1 MATGLTAKIRLVK
14 CPRCHRLLPEL
25 PDIPVYKCGGCDAI
39 LVAKSRRES
48 SHDTELGSQNRD
60 SAQRREV
67 GPLSVER
74 QPSISNHEAIIPP
87 HDESTSGLN
96 NDRDANE
103 SGERSNEEL
112 VHSSLSVQRN
122 ARNDDGSHHENGELS
137 DGDLLKVEV
146 ASISSSSPEAII
158 SSSGEYVVDPDVEE
172 VQDKSGDSCREQL
185 VHKKLDERQSYAGNN
200 NESRAGNGKPSGFSN
215 QVYYEEECTYHEN
228 SISSHEATIPSS
240 GKCFIDPN
248 DAKDRKES
256 AGEQLAHIK
265 SSECLKNARSNG
277 ESQACHDEQLSCS
290 NQSYSRIEF
299 ASHGNDELSG
309 PDPTKAM
316 ETSTSSHEVITV
328 PFSGESV
335 LDQNDDKDQKEEED
349 NHSEQL
355 VQVSLNEGV
364 NRENDKLSSRD
375 PSEDERLDEI
385 LLSGEGSPEADDRKE
400 IHSNLETSEAPEET
414 ISHDFDH
421 HIPVEN
427 FGCMEVNR
435 CSEPSG
441 ALPGMVKSLT
451 TKSYFAYD
459 GMDDRFSDRH
469 RRSLKNTHEAVNFLS
484 TVEGPRRQES
494 LMKNNAV
501 VRDSDIPIEA
511 GSSQEI
517 LPHEKHYDIAYL
529 ERNQND
535 MLQHR
540 RHGISMQSR
549 SRLRREKYQSKSS
562 LLRSNLEGDRE
573 NGSASNST
581 INGPHDSRMHSSE
594 NFVDPDEE
602 KVRLLRMVYELQDQ
616 LEKSCNLNTNTG
628 GRVSTGSVQ
637 KDTWAPMY
645 NNQQI
650 SQEESWHESEH
661 PYYFRRSGPQTNY
674 PGQHSL
680 SRMTSAAKAV
690 SGPQNNC
697 FSMEQFPDNIPPLM
711 QRRSSEVWH
720 NRGAR
725 MAHMDHDYYSQ
736 YNSCASSPQHFHC
749 TQLPARGIQMQSDQS
764 SHGNLEM
771 NYLREKRHLAK
782 HHLRPMAGGA
792 PFITCYH
799 CLKLLQIPAE
809 FLLVKRPCNRLKCG
823 HCSKVLEFSLWNRT
837 HIVPY
842 IQNVAEPPPYEAEE
856 HNDYALTIGNR
867 GSREIDDSIVLP
879 HSSHRGMEK
888 ELSSKWSSNKFE
900 SLKKSYQSGDPS
912 SKVGKLSTESVS
924 PLHRLMG
931 YSSPSQVFRGLDAS
945 RRSMQREY

>member
-39 LVAKSRRES
+39 LVAKSQRES

-67 GPLSVER
+67 DPLSVER

-96 NDRDANE
+96 NGRDANE

-122 ARNDDGSHHENGELS
+122 ARNDDGSHHENDELS
-137 DGDLLKVEV
+137 DGDLLKAEV
-146 ASISSSSPEAII
+146 ASISSSSHEAIN

-172 VQDKSGDSCREQL
+172 VQDESGDSCLEHL
-185 VHKKLDERQSYAGNN
+185 VHRKLDERQSYAGNN
-200 NESRAGNGKPSGFSN
+200 NESRAGNGELPCRDAPEP
-215 QVYYEEECTYHEN
+215 EEY

-240 GKCFIDPN
+240 S
-248 DAKDRKES
+248 AKDRKES
-256 AGEQLAHIK
+256 AGVSQEQLAHIK

-290 NQSYSRIEF
+290 NQSYSRTEF
-299 ASHGNDELSG
+299 ASHENDELSG
-309 PDPTKAM
+309 PDPTKAI

-335 LDQNDDKDQKEEED
+335 SDPNDDKDQKEEED
-349 NHSEQL
+349 NHSEEL

-400 IHSNLETSEAPEET
+400 IHSNLATSGNLIAVATSSIIYPDTKVGTSNSSKNLSPLAERAEAPEET

-427 FGCMEVNR
+427 FGCMEVNQ

-451 TKSYFAYD
+451 TKSYLAYD

-517 LPHEKHYDIAYL
+517 LPHEKHYDVAYL
-529 ERNQND
+529 ERNEND

-549 SRLRREKYQSKSS
+549 SRLRREKYQSKSL

-581 INGPHDSRMHSSE
+581 INEPHDSRTHSSE

-602 KVRLLRMVYELQDQ
+602 KVRLLRMVYELQDR
-616 LEKSCNLNTNTG
+616 LEKSRNLNTNTG
-628 GRVSTGSVQ
+628 GRVSMGSVQ

-697 FSMEQFPDNIPPLM
+697 FSMEQFPDNIPPSM

-725 MAHMDHDYYSQ
+725 MAHIDHDYYSQ

-749 TQLPARGIQMQSDQS
+749 TQLSARGIQTQSDQL

-809 FLLVKRPCNRLKCG
+809 FLLVKRQCSRLKCG
-823 HCSKVLEFSLWNRT
+823 HCSKVLEFSLRNRT

-856 HNDYALTIGNR
+856 RNDYADRCDTTLKVYQEET
-867 GSREIDDSIVLP
+867 D
-879 HSSHRGMEK
+879 K
-888 ELSSKWSSNKFE
+888 LSSK
-900 SLKKSYQSGDPS
+900 
-912 SKVGKLSTESVS
+912 SV
-924 PLHRLMG
+924 PLLHRLMG

>member
-67 GPLSVER
+67 DPLSVER

-87 HDESTSGLN
+87 HDESTSGLKN
-96 NDRDANE
+96 GRDANE

-122 ARNDDGSHHENGELS
+122 ARNDDGSHHENDELS
-137 DGDLLKVEV
+137 DGDLLKAEV
-146 ASISSSSPEAII
+146 ASISSSSHEAII

-172 VQDKSGDSCREQL
+172 VQDESGDSCLEQL
-185 VHKKLDERQSYAGNN
+185 VHRKLDERQSYAGNN
-200 NESRAGNGKPSGFSN
+200 NESRAGNGEFPCRDAPEP
-215 QVYYEEECTYHEN
+215 EEY

-240 GKCFIDPN
+240 S
-248 DAKDRKES
+248 AKDWKES
-256 AGEQLAHIK
+256 AGVSQEQLAHIK

-290 NQSYSRIEF
+290 NQSYSRTEF

-309 PDPTKAM
+309 PDPTKAI

-335 LDQNDDKDQKEEED
+335 SDPNDDKDQKEEEE

-364 NRENDKLSSRD
+364 NRENDKLSSGD

-400 IHSNLETSEAPEET
+400 IHSNLETSEAPEDT

-427 FGCMEVNR
+427 FGCMEVNQ

-441 ALPGMVKSLT
+441 GLP
-451 TKSYFAYD
+451 
-459 GMDDRFSDRH
+459 
-469 RRSLKNTHEAVNFLS
+469 
-484 TVEGPRRQES
+484 GPRRQES

-501 VRDSDIPIEA
+501 VRDSDFPIEA

-517 LPHEKHYDIAYL
+517 LPHEKHYDVAYL

-549 SRLRREKYQSKSS
+549 SRLRREKYQSKSL

-581 INGPHDSRMHSSE
+581 INELHDSRMHSSE

-602 KVRLLRMVYELQDQ
+602 KVRLLRMVYELQDR
-616 LEKSCNLNTNTG
+616 LEKSCNLNTNTS

-697 FSMEQFPDNIPPLM
+697 FSMEQFPDNIPPSM

-725 MAHMDHDYYSQ
+725 MAHIDHDYYSQ

-749 TQLPARGIQMQSDQS
+749 SQLPARGIQMQSDQL

-771 NYLREKRHLAK
+771 NYSRERRHLAK

-809 FLLVKRPCNRLKCG
+809 FLLVKRQCNRLKCG
-823 HCSKVLEFSLWNRT
+823 HCSKVLEFSLRNRT

-856 HNDYALTIGNR
+856 RNDYADRRDTTLKVYQEET
-867 GSREIDDSIVLP
+867 D
-879 HSSHRGMEK
+879 K
-888 ELSSKWSSNKFE
+888 LSSK
-900 SLKKSYQSGDPS
+900 
-912 SKVGKLSTESVS
+912 SVP

>member
-39 LVAKSRRES
+39 LVAKSQRES

-67 GPLSVER
+67 DPLSVER

-96 NDRDANE
+96 NGRDANE

-122 ARNDDGSHHENGELS
+122 ARNDDGSHHENDELS
-137 DGDLLKVEV
+137 DGDLLKAEV
-146 ASISSSSPEAII
+146 ASISSSSHEAIN

-172 VQDKSGDSCREQL
+172 VQDESGDSCLEHL
-185 VHKKLDERQSYAGNN
+185 VHRKLDERQSYAGNN
-200 NESRAGNGKPSGFSN
+200 NESRAGNGELPCRDAPEP
-215 QVYYEEECTYHEN
+215 EEY

-240 GKCFIDPN
+240 S
-248 DAKDRKES
+248 AKDRKES
-256 AGEQLAHIK
+256 AGVSQEQLAHIK

-290 NQSYSRIEF
+290 NQSYSRTEF
-299 ASHGNDELSG
+299 ASHENDELSG
-309 PDPTKAM
+309 PDPTKAI

-335 LDQNDDKDQKEEED
+335 SDPNDDKDQKEEED
-349 NHSEQL
+349 NHSEEL

-400 IHSNLETSEAPEET
+400 IHSNLATSEAPEET

-427 FGCMEVNR
+427 FGCMEVNQ

-441 ALPGMVKSLT
+441 ALP
-451 TKSYFAYD
+451 
-459 GMDDRFSDRH
+459 
-469 RRSLKNTHEAVNFLS
+469 
-484 TVEGPRRQES
+484 GPRRQES

-517 LPHEKHYDIAYL
+517 LPHEKHYDVAYL
-529 ERNQND
+529 ERNEND

-549 SRLRREKYQSKSS
+549 SRLRREKYQSKSL

-581 INGPHDSRMHSSE
+581 INEPHDSRTHSSE

-602 KVRLLRMVYELQDQ
+602 KVRLLRMVYELQDR
-616 LEKSCNLNTNTG
+616 LEKSRNLNTNTG
-628 GRVSTGSVQ
+628 GRVSMGSVQ

-697 FSMEQFPDNIPPLM
+697 FSMEQFPDNIPPSM

-725 MAHMDHDYYSQ
+725 MAHIDHDYYSQ

-749 TQLPARGIQMQSDQS
+749 TQLSARGIQTQSDQL

-809 FLLVKRPCNRLKCG
+809 FLLVKRQCSRLKCG
-823 HCSKVLEFSLWNRT
+823 HCSKVLEFSLRNRT

-856 HNDYALTIGNR
+856 RNDYADRCDTTLKVYQEET
-867 GSREIDDSIVLP
+867 D
-879 HSSHRGMEK
+879 K
-888 ELSSKWSSNKFE
+888 LSSK
-900 SLKKSYQSGDPS
+900 
-912 SKVGKLSTESVS
+912 SV
-924 PLHRLMG
+924 PLLHRLMG